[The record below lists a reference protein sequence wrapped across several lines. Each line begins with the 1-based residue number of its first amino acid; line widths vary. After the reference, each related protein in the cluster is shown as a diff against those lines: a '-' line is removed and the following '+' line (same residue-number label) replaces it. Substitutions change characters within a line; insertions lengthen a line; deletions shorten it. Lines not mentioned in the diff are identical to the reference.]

1 LNKILNILSIDLD
14 AFWGGP
20 ESIYVNKHKSL
31 IQNSESIINNLRSIK
46 TKEKKYGIDHNELLL
61 LIDKCPENKFNIYN
75 FDAHHDIYAL
85 NYNIWLN
92 PLNMRGKMV
101 DIGNMFF
108 QLIREEKI
116 LKYNWIVNDNES
128 ISNLKKNVSQNI
140 GNGYI
145 SNVHILPILEFKS
158 EMQFDIFFI
167 SISPEWIPKDKL
179 DWIIETLCKF
189 INLNINEKNN
199 LKNKILKRWE
209 LGDDNSLINKDR
221 FYFNYNYV

>member
-1 LNKILNILSIDLD
+1 LNNILNILSIDLD

-20 ESIYVNKHKSL
+20 ESIYLNKHKSL
-31 IQNSESIINNLRSIK
+31 IQNAERVINTFRSIK

>member
-14 AFWGGP
+14 AFWSGP
-20 ESIYVNKHKSL
+20 ESIYVNNHKSL
-31 IQNSESIINNLRSIK
+31 IQNSENIINNLRSIK

-61 LIDKCPENKFNIYN
+61 LIDKYPKSKFNIYN

-92 PLNMRGKMV
+92 PLNIRGKMV

-116 LKYNWIVNDNES
+116 SKYNWIVNDNES

-145 SNVHILPILEFKS
+145 SNVEILPILEFKS
-158 EMQFDIFFI
+158 EMQFELLFV
-167 SISPEWIPKDKL
+167 SISPEWIPKDRL

-189 INLNINEKNN
+189 INLDIDEKNN
-199 LKNKILKRWE
+199 LKNNILRRWE
-209 LGDDNSLINKDR
+209 LGDDNTLINKDR

>member
-1 LNKILNILSIDLD
+1 MNKILNILSIDLD

-61 LIDKCPENKFNIYN
+61 LIDKYPKSKFNIYN

>member
-1 LNKILNILSIDLD
+1 MNNILNILSIDLD

-20 ESIYVNKHKSL
+20 ESIYLNKHKSL
-31 IQNSESIINNLRSIK
+31 IQNAERVINTFRSIK

-61 LIDKCPENKFNIYN
+61 LIDKFPENKFNIYN

-116 LKYNWIVNDNES
+116 LKYNWIVNGNES

-145 SNVHILPILEFKS
+145 SNVEILPILEFKS
-158 EMQFDIFFI
+158 EMQFELLFV

-209 LGDDNSLINKDR
+209 LGDDNLLINKDR

>member
-1 LNKILNILSIDLD
+1 MNNILNILSIDLD

-31 IQNSESIINNLRSIK
+31 IQDSESIINNLRSIK
-46 TKEKKYGIDHNELLL
+46 IKEKKYGIDHNELLL

-128 ISNLKKNVSQNI
+128 ISNLKKNVFQNI

-145 SNVHILPILEFKS
+145 SNVEILPILEFKS
-158 EMQFDIFFI
+158 EMQFELLFV
-167 SISPEWIPKDKL
+167 SISPEWIPKDRL

-189 INLNINEKNN
+189 KKLDIVEKNV
-199 LKNKILKRWE
+199 LKNNILKRWE
-209 LGDDNSLINKDR
+209 LGDDNTLINKDR

>member
-1 LNKILNILSIDLD
+1 MNNILNILSIDLD

-20 ESIYVNKHKSL
+20 ESIYLNKHKSL
-31 IQNSESIINNLRSIK
+31 IQNAERVINTFRSIK

-158 EMQFDIFFI
+158 EMHFELLFV
-167 SISPEWIPKDKL
+167 SISPEWIPKDRL

>member
-1 LNKILNILSIDLD
+1 LNNILNILSIDLD

-31 IQNSESIINNLRSIK
+31 IQDSESIINNLRSIK
-46 TKEKKYGIDHNELLL
+46 IKEKKYGIDHNELLL

-128 ISNLKKNVSQNI
+128 ISNLKKNVFQNI

-145 SNVHILPILEFKS
+145 SNVEILPILEFKS
-158 EMQFDIFFI
+158 EMQFELLFV
-167 SISPEWIPKDKL
+167 SISPEWIPKDRL

-189 INLNINEKNN
+189 KKLDIVEKNV
-199 LKNKILKRWE
+199 LKNNILKRWE
-209 LGDDNSLINKDR
+209 LGDDNTLINKDR

>member
-1 LNKILNILSIDLD
+1 MNKILNILSIDLD
-14 AFWGGP
+14 AFWSGP
-20 ESIYVNKHKSL
+20 ESIYVNNHKSL
-31 IQNSESIINNLRSIK
+31 IQNSENIINNLRSIK

-61 LIDKCPENKFNIYN
+61 LIDKYPKSKFNIYN

-92 PLNMRGKMV
+92 PLNIRGKMV

-116 LKYNWIVNDNES
+116 SKYNWIVNDNES

-145 SNVHILPILEFKS
+145 SNVEILPILEFKS
-158 EMQFDIFFI
+158 EMQFELLFV
-167 SISPEWIPKDKL
+167 SISPEWIPKDRL

-189 INLNINEKNN
+189 INLDIDEKNN
-199 LKNKILKRWE
+199 LKNNILRRWE
-209 LGDDNSLINKDR
+209 LGDDNTLINKDR

>member
-20 ESIYVNKHKSL
+20 ESIYVNNHKSL

-61 LIDKCPENKFNIYN
+61 LIDKYPKSKFNIYN

-92 PLNMRGKMV
+92 PLNIRGKMV

-116 LKYNWIVNDNES
+116 SKYNWIVNDNES

-145 SNVHILPILEFKS
+145 SNVEILPILEFKS
-158 EMQFDIFFI
+158 EMQFELLFV
-167 SISPEWIPKDKL
+167 SISPEWIPKDRL

-189 INLNINEKNN
+189 INLDIDEKNN
-199 LKNKILKRWE
+199 LKNNILRRWE
-209 LGDDNSLINKDR
+209 LGDDNTLINKDR

>member
-1 LNKILNILSIDLD
+1 MNNILNILSIDLD

-20 ESIYVNKHKSL
+20 ESIYLNKHKSL
-31 IQNSESIINNLRSIK
+31 IQNAERVINTFRSIK

>member
-1 LNKILNILSIDLD
+1 MNNILNILSIDLD

-20 ESIYVNKHKSL
+20 ESIYLNKHKSL
-31 IQNSESIINNLRSIK
+31 IQNAERVINTFRSIK

-61 LIDKCPENKFNIYN
+61 LIDKFPENKFNIYN

-158 EMQFDIFFI
+158 KMQFDIFFI

-209 LGDDNSLINKDR
+209 LGDDNLLINKDR

>member
-61 LIDKCPENKFNIYN
+61 LIDKYPKSKFNIYN

>member
-20 ESIYVNKHKSL
+20 ESIYVNNHKSL

-61 LIDKCPENKFNIYN
+61 LIDKYPKSKFNIYN

-92 PLNMRGKMV
+92 PLNIRGKMV

-116 LKYNWIVNDNES
+116 SKYNWIVNDNES
-128 ISNLKKNVSQNI
+128 ISNFKKNVSQNI

-145 SNVHILPILEFKS
+145 SNVEILPILEFKS
-158 EMQFDIFFI
+158 EMQFELLFV
-167 SISPEWIPKDKL
+167 SISPEWIPKDRL

-189 INLNINEKNN
+189 INLDIDEKNN
-199 LKNKILKRWE
+199 LKNNILRRWE
-209 LGDDNSLINKDR
+209 LGDDNTLINKDR

>member
-14 AFWGGP
+14 AFWSGP
-20 ESIYVNKHKSL
+20 ESIYVNNHKSL
-31 IQNSESIINNLRSIK
+31 IQNSENIINNLRSIK

-61 LIDKCPENKFNIYN
+61 LIDKYPKSKFNIYN

-92 PLNMRGKMV
+92 PLNIRGKMV

-116 LKYNWIVNDNES
+116 SKYNWIVNDNES

-145 SNVHILPILEFKS
+145 SNVEILPILEFKS
-158 EMQFDIFFI
+158 EMQFELLFV
-167 SISPEWIPKDKL
+167 SISPEWIPKDRL

-189 INLNINEKNN
+189 INLDIDEKNN
-199 LKNKILKRWE
+199 LKNNILRRWE
-209 LGDDNSLINKDR
+209 LGDDNTLINKDR
-221 FYFNYNYV
+221 F

>member
-61 LIDKCPENKFNIYN
+61 LIDKYPKSKFNIYN

-92 PLNMRGKMV
+92 PLNIRGKMV

-145 SNVHILPILEFKS
+145 SNVEILPILEFKS
-158 EMQFDIFFI
+158 EMQFEILFV
-167 SISPEWIPKDKL
+167 SISPEWIPKDRL

-189 INLNINEKNN
+189 KNLDIVEKND
-199 LKNKILKRWE
+199 LKNNILKRWE
-209 LGDDNSLINKDR
+209 LGDDNTLINKDR

>member
-1 LNKILNILSIDLD
+1 MNNILNILSIDLD

-20 ESIYVNKHKSL
+20 ESIYVNNHKSL

-61 LIDKCPENKFNIYN
+61 LIDKYPKSKFNIYN

>member
-1 LNKILNILSIDLD
+1 LNNILNILSIDLD

-20 ESIYVNKHKSL
+20 ESIYVNNHKSL

-61 LIDKCPENKFNIYN
+61 LIDKYPKSKFNIYN

>member
-1 LNKILNILSIDLD
+1 MNKILNILSIDLD

-61 LIDKCPENKFNIYN
+61 LIDKYPKSKFNIYN

-92 PLNMRGKMV
+92 PLNIRGKMV

>member
-1 LNKILNILSIDLD
+1 MNKILNILSIDLD

-20 ESIYVNKHKSL
+20 ESIYLNKHKSL
-31 IQNSESIINNLRSIK
+31 IQNAERVINTFRSIK

-209 LGDDNSLINKDR
+209 LGDDNT
-221 FYFNYNYV
+221 